1 MALPSPFS
9 VHSTETKDNGER
21 EEWKFWGEKRS
32 KKKNI
37 SKPNQ
42 NTTKKENLTKP
53 ESFRKPKVCCRV
65 ILHRKGISA
74 AMESIKNFH

>member
-1 MALPSPFS
+1 MEVL
-9 VHSTETKDNGER
+9 G
-21 EEWKFWGEKRS
+21 G
-32 KKKNI
+32 KKEQEKNI
-37 SKPNQ
+37 SKQNQ